1 MASLTYWSQLQPS
14 PRMNSIA
21 EGLAARV
28 RDPAWFLSRQ
38 WQFGEFDGADSGSPA
53 FVRITSRT
61 ATLNTVQLGASTVNV
76 APGQLLEPLIEAEP
90 IGPDLATR
98 VEIGQSFETLVTPTL
113 RDLFRDA
120 YSIAPADE
128 TTDPA
133 TARFLSICAG
143 RAVDGVALYLAAKEA
158 QHNNQPLPS
167 APTLDDSLKPAATQ
181 AINKFIQWVEMTWG
195 TLGIGEPPAW
205 DAGRLEYKVGVN
217 ADALNLT
224 GNPDDEAALDWYAFD
239 LVGGVAQPSA
249 PETASVIPGHVR
261 FRGMPNAR
269 WWDFET
275 NKTDFGAILPDP
287 RDLAKLL
294 FADFLLLHGDDWFLA
309 PLDVLSGS
317 LCWIDELSVTDV
329 FGVVTTIP
337 RADTTPG
344 PRWTMFST
352 TDRTNGAVTPFLI
365 VPSSAASIS
374 LEGEAVE
381 EVHLLRDE
389 TADMAWAIE
398 HVVESATGVSRVEAP
413 PPVLPPP
420 SGLPAAWWYQ
430 LATLLPSS
438 WFPLMPVQTLTRA
451 VVLVAGTVEGG
462 PRAPSGRLVRR
473 LSATGFQLP
482 EEEIGRAGVR
492 LQRVACRSRSS
503 DGKMHL
509 WMARRKQIGAGEAS
523 SGLRWDQVR
532 PALP

>member
-1 MASLTYWSQLQPS
+1 
-14 PRMNSIA
+14 
-21 EGLAARV
+21 
-28 RDPAWFLSRQ
+28 
-38 WQFGEFDGADSGSPA
+38 
-53 FVRITSRT
+53 
-61 ATLNTVQLGASTVNV
+61 
-76 APGQLLEPLIEAEP
+76 
-90 IGPDLATR
+90 
-98 VEIGQSFETLVTPTL
+98 
-113 RDLFRDA
+113 
-120 YSIAPADE
+120 
-128 TTDPA
+128 
-133 TARFLSICAG
+133 
-143 RAVDGVALYLAAKEA
+143 
-158 QHNNQPLPS
+158 
-167 APTLDDSLKPAATQ
+167 
-181 AINKFIQWVEMTWG
+181 
-195 TLGIGEPPAW
+195 
-205 DAGRLEYKVGVN
+205 
-217 ADALNLT
+217 
-224 GNPDDEAALDWYAFD
+224 
-239 LVGGVAQPSA
+239 
-249 PETASVIPGHVR
+249 
-261 FRGMPNAR
+261 MPNAR

-275 NKTDFGAILPDP
+275 NKTDFGGILPDP

-294 FADFLLLHGDDWFLA
+294 FADFLLLHGDYWFLA
-309 PLDVLSGS
+309 PLDVLAGS

-352 TDRTNGAVTPFLI
+352 TARTNGGVAPFLI
-365 VPSSAASIS
+365 VPSSAASLS

-389 TADMAWAIE
+389 IADMAWAIE

-413 PPVLPPP
+413 LPVLPPP
-420 SGLPAAWWYQ
+420 SDLPAAWWYQ
-430 LATLLPSS
+430 LATPLPSS
-438 WFPLMPVQTLTRA
+438 WFPLMPVQTSTGA